1 MTGFRLHARGCSCIN
16 QLIEF
21 YLTKEYTMARKTPSR
36 LEMRRQ
42 AEAAE
47 AESKTSPK
55 KKAPK
60 KKATRKKKA
69 AKAEIRRRLF
79 WGVFTGSMKEESR
92 FAYDQR
98 DAAVERIEQLRA
110 KNAKKLYFI
119 QPIKESLDGEVVVT
133 KVPVDDDVEVD
144 EVAKV
149 EDDDDVDVV
158 EDEVEEVDDLDDSE
172 SLADDEEDLDED
184 LD

>member
-1 MTGFRLHARGCSCIN
+1 
-16 QLIEF
+16 
-21 YLTKEYTMARKTPSR
+21 MARKSPSR

-47 AESKTSPK
+47 AEEKISPK
-55 KKAPK
+55 KKAVK
-60 KKATRKKKA
+60 RKKATRKKKA
-69 AKAEIRRRLF
+69 AKAEVRRRLM

-119 QPIKESLDGEVVVT
+119 QPIKEPLDGEVAIA
-133 KVPVDDDVEVD
+133 KVPVADEEEEVVKVPD
-144 EVAKV
+144 EEA
-149 EDDDDVDVV
+149 D
-158 EDEVEEVDDLDDSE
+158 EDEVEEVE
-172 SLADDEEDLDED
+172 VNVVVEEDND
-184 LD
+184 

>member
-1 MTGFRLHARGCSCIN
+1 
-16 QLIEF
+16 
-21 YLTKEYTMARKTPSR
+21 
-36 LEMRRQ
+36 MRRQ

-47 AESKTSPK
+47 AESKSSPK
-55 KKAPK
+55 KKATKK

-69 AKAEIRRRLF
+69 AKAEVRRRLF

-98 DAAVERIEQLRA
+98 DAAVERIEQLRL

-119 QPIKESLDGEVVVT
+119 QPIKESLDGEVVVP
-133 KVPVDDDVEVD
+133 KVPVDDADDVETD

-149 EDDDDVDVV
+149 EDDDDIDVV
-158 EDEVEEVDDLDDSE
+158 DDEIEDVEEIDEV
-172 SLADDEEDLDED
+172 ADDDEDLDED

>member
-1 MTGFRLHARGCSCIN
+1 
-16 QLIEF
+16 
-21 YLTKEYTMARKTPSR
+21 MARKSPSR

-47 AESKTSPK
+47 AESKSSPK
-55 KKAPK
+55 KKATKK

-69 AKAEIRRRLF
+69 AKAEVRRRLF

-98 DAAVERIEQLRA
+98 DAAVERIEQLRL

-119 QPIKESLDGEVVVT
+119 QPIKESLDGEVVVP
-133 KVPVDDDVEVD
+133 KVPVDDADDIETD

-149 EDDDDVDVV
+149 EDDDDIDVV
-158 EDEVEEVDDLDDSE
+158 DDEVEDVEEIDEV
-172 SLADDEEDLDED
+172 ADDDEDLDED

>member
-1 MTGFRLHARGCSCIN
+1 
-16 QLIEF
+16 
-21 YLTKEYTMARKTPSR
+21 MARKSPSR

-47 AESKTSPK
+47 AEEKASPK
-55 KKAPK
+55 KKKAVKK

-69 AKAEIRRRLF
+69 AKAEVRRRLF

-92 FAYDQR
+92 FPYDQR
-98 DAAVERIEQLRA
+98 SAAEERIEQLRV

-119 QPIKESLDGEVVVT
+119 QPIKEPLDGEVAVA
-133 KVPVDDDVEVD
+133 KVPVDDVDDDIEEEVVKVDDDVEVEVD
-144 EVAKV
+144 EVDELEV
-149 EDDDDVDVV
+149 DDVDEID
-158 EDEVEEVDDLDDSE
+158 EDEDLAE
-172 SLADDEEDLDED
+172 DED

>member
-1 MTGFRLHARGCSCIN
+1 
-16 QLIEF
+16 
-21 YLTKEYTMARKTPSR
+21 MARKSPSR

-47 AESKTSPK
+47 AEEKSSPK
-55 KKAPK
+55 KKATKK

-69 AKAEIRRRLF
+69 AKADIRRRLV

-92 FAYDQR
+92 FPYDQR
-98 DAAVERIEQLRA
+98 EAAEERIEQLRA

-119 QPIKESLDGEVVVT
+119 QPVKEPLDGETVVA
-133 KVPVDDDVEVD
+133 KVPVDDAADLEDEDLTTNDDEDVEASD
-144 EVAKV
+144 DTDDS
-149 EDDDDVDVV
+149 DDDD
-158 EDEVEEVDDLDDSE
+158 VDDLDDS
-172 SLADDEEDLDED
+172 DDSDVGDGDDLDDNDDED

>member
-1 MTGFRLHARGCSCIN
+1 
-16 QLIEF
+16 
-21 YLTKEYTMARKTPSR
+21 MARKSPSR

-47 AESKTSPK
+47 AEEKSSPK
-55 KKAPK
+55 KKATKK

-69 AKAEIRRRLF
+69 AKADIRRRLV

-92 FAYDQR
+92 FPSDQR

-119 QPIKESLDGEVVVT
+119 QPVKEPLDAEGVGA
-133 KVPVDDDVEVD
+133 KVPAEDTADLDEEDVLPDEDNDTEASDASDDSDDLDEVDDVEL
-144 EVAKV
+144 
-149 EDDDDVDVV
+149 DDGDDVSDG
-158 EDEVEEVDDLDDSE
+158 D
-172 SLADDEEDLDED
+172 DED

>member
-1 MTGFRLHARGCSCIN
+1 
-16 QLIEF
+16 
-21 YLTKEYTMARKTPSR
+21 MARKSPSR

-47 AESKTSPK
+47 AEEKSSPK
-55 KKAPK
+55 KKATKKK

-69 AKAEIRRRLF
+69 AKADVRRRLV

-92 FAYDQR
+92 FPYDQR
-98 DAAVERIEQLRA
+98 DAAEERIEQLRA

-119 QPIKESLDGEVVVT
+119 QPVKEPVDGEAVVA
-133 KVPVDDDVEVD
+133 KIPADDVADLDD
-144 EVAKV
+144 EELLTNEET
-149 EDDDDVDVV
+149 EDDDTDSSD
-158 EDEVEEVDDLDDSE
+158 DTDDLDDVD
-172 SLADDEEDLDED
+172 LDDSDDLDDGDGDGDDDLDED

>member
-1 MTGFRLHARGCSCIN
+1 
-16 QLIEF
+16 
-21 YLTKEYTMARKTPSR
+21 MARKSPSR

-47 AESKTSPK
+47 AEEKSSPK
-55 KKAPK
+55 KKATKK

-69 AKAEIRRRLF
+69 AKADIRRRLV

-92 FAYDQR
+92 FPYDQR

-119 QPIKESLDGEVVVT
+119 QPVKEPLDAEGVGA
-133 KVPVDDDVEVD
+133 KVPAEDTADLDEEDVLPDEDNDTEASDASDDSDDLDEVDDVEL
-144 EVAKV
+144 
-149 EDDDDVDVV
+149 DDGDDVSDG
-158 EDEVEEVDDLDDSE
+158 D
-172 SLADDEEDLDED
+172 DED

>member
-1 MTGFRLHARGCSCIN
+1 
-16 QLIEF
+16 
-21 YLTKEYTMARKTPSR
+21 MARKSPSR

-47 AESKTSPK
+47 AEEKASPK
-55 KKAPK
+55 KKKAVKK

-79 WGVFTGSMKEESR
+79 WGVFTGSLKEESR
-92 FAYDQR
+92 FPYDQR
-98 DAAVERIEQLRA
+98 SAAEERIEQLRV

-119 QPIKESLDGEVVVT
+119 QPIKEPLDGEVVAAKIPADEEPEEEVV
-133 KVPVDDDVEVD
+133 KVDDEAEVDEAEEVEVEVD
-144 EVAKV
+144 IV
-149 EDDDDVDVV
+149 E
-158 EDEVEEVDDLDDSE
+158 
-172 SLADDEEDLDED
+172 DED

>member
-1 MTGFRLHARGCSCIN
+1 
-16 QLIEF
+16 
-21 YLTKEYTMARKTPSR
+21 
-36 LEMRRQ
+36 MRRQ

-47 AESKTSPK
+47 AEEKSSPK
-55 KKAPK
+55 KKATKK

-69 AKAEIRRRLF
+69 AKADIRRRLV

-92 FAYDQR
+92 FPYDQR

-119 QPIKESLDGEVVVT
+119 QPVKEPLDAEGVGA
-133 KVPVDDDVEVD
+133 KVPAEDTADLDEEDVLPDEDNDTEASDASDDSDDLDEVDDVEL
-144 EVAKV
+144 
-149 EDDDDVDVV
+149 DDGDDVSDG
-158 EDEVEEVDDLDDSE
+158 D
-172 SLADDEEDLDED
+172 DED

>member
-1 MTGFRLHARGCSCIN
+1 
-16 QLIEF
+16 
-21 YLTKEYTMARKTPSR
+21 MARKSPSR

-47 AESKTSPK
+47 AESKSSPK
-55 KKAPK
+55 KKATKK

-69 AKAEIRRRLF
+69 AKAEVRRRLF

-98 DAAVERIEQLRA
+98 DAAVERIEQLRL

-119 QPIKESLDGEVVVT
+119 QPIKESLDGEVVVP
-133 KVPVDDDVEVD
+133 KVPVDDADDVETD

-149 EDDDDVDVV
+149 EDDDDIDVV
-158 EDEVEEVDDLDDSE
+158 DDEIEDVEEIDEV
-172 SLADDEEDLDED
+172 ADDDEDLDED

>member
-1 MTGFRLHARGCSCIN
+1 
-16 QLIEF
+16 
-21 YLTKEYTMARKTPSR
+21 MARKTPSR

-119 QPIKESLDGEVVVT
+119 QPIKESLDGEVVVP
-133 KVPVDDDVEVD
+133 KIPVDDVEVD
-144 EVAKV
+144 EIVKV

>member
-1 MTGFRLHARGCSCIN
+1 
-16 QLIEF
+16 
-21 YLTKEYTMARKTPSR
+21 MARKSPSR

-47 AESKTSPK
+47 AEEKSSPK
-55 KKAPK
+55 KKATKTK

-69 AKAEIRRRLF
+69 AKADVRRRLV

-92 FAYDQR
+92 FPYDQR
-98 DAAVERIEQLRA
+98 DAAEERIEQLRA

-119 QPIKESLDGEVVVT
+119 QPVKEPVDGETVVA
-133 KVPVDDDVEVD
+133 KVPVDDAADLDD
-144 EVAKV
+144 EELVTNDDT
-149 EDDDDVDVV
+149 DDDDTDST
-158 EDEVEEVDDLDDSE
+158 DDTDDLDDVD
-172 SLADDEEDLDED
+172 LDDSDDGDDVDGDSDDDLDED

>member
-1 MTGFRLHARGCSCIN
+1 
-16 QLIEF
+16 
-21 YLTKEYTMARKTPSR
+21 MARKSPSR

-47 AESKTSPK
+47 SADT

-60 KKATRKKKA
+60 KKKAVRKKATRKKKA
-69 AKAEIRRRLF
+69 AKAEVRRRLM

-92 FAYDQR
+92 FSYDQR

-119 QPIKESLDGEVVVT
+119 QPIKEPLDGEVS
-133 KVPVDDDVEVD
+133 
-144 EVAKV
+144 VAKV
-149 EDDDDVDVV
+149 VADEE
-158 EDEVEEVDDLDDSE
+158 EDEVVKAKD
-172 SLADDEEDLDED
+172 ATDED
-184 LD
+184 ADEAEEPEEELE

>member
-1 MTGFRLHARGCSCIN
+1 
-16 QLIEF
+16 
-21 YLTKEYTMARKTPSR
+21 MARKSPSR

-47 AESKTSPK
+47 AEEKASPK
-55 KKAPK
+55 KKKAVKK

-79 WGVFTGSMKEESR
+79 WGVFTGSLKEESR

-98 DAAVERIEQLRA
+98 SAAEERIEQLRV

-119 QPIKESLDGEVVVT
+119 QPIKEPLDGEVVVA
-133 KVPVDDDVEVD
+133 KVPDEEEEVVKAVDEAEVD
-144 EVAKV
+144 ADEAD
-149 EDDDDVDVV
+149 EA
-158 EDEVEEVDDLDDSE
+158 EEEVEAVSAIDE
-172 SLADDEEDLDED
+172 EEDLD
-184 LD
+184 

>member
-1 MTGFRLHARGCSCIN
+1 
-16 QLIEF
+16 
-21 YLTKEYTMARKTPSR
+21 MARKSPSR

-47 AESKTSPK
+47 AVSKTSPK

-69 AKAEIRRRLF
+69 AKAEARRRLF

-92 FAYDQR
+92 FSYDQR

-119 QPIKESLDGEVVVT
+119 QPIKETLDGEVVAP
-133 KVPVDDDVEVD
+133 KVPVDDADDVETE

-149 EDDDDVDVV
+149 EEDDVDVV
-158 EDEVEEVDDLDDSE
+158 DDEVEEIDEVVDD
-172 SLADDEEDLDED
+172 DED

>member
-1 MTGFRLHARGCSCIN
+1 
-16 QLIEF
+16 
-21 YLTKEYTMARKTPSR
+21 MARKSPSR

-47 AESKTSPK
+47 AESKSSPK
-55 KKAPK
+55 KKATKK

-69 AKAEIRRRLF
+69 AKAEVRRRLF
-79 WGVFTGSMKEESR
+79 WGVFTGSLKEESR

-98 DAAVERIEQLRA
+98 DAAVERIEQLRL

-119 QPIKESLDGEVVVT
+119 QPIKESLDGEAVVT
-133 KVPVDDDVEVD
+133 RVPADDDVDDVETDELAKVDDDDDIDVDAVDDDV
-144 EVAKV
+144 
-149 EDDDDVDVV
+149 DD
-158 EDEVEEVDDLDDSE
+158 VDDLDDGDDGDDLGE
-172 SLADDEEDLDED
+172 DEEDLDED

>member
-1 MTGFRLHARGCSCIN
+1 
-16 QLIEF
+16 
-21 YLTKEYTMARKTPSR
+21 MARKSPSR

-47 AESKTSPK
+47 AEEKSSPK
-55 KKAPK
+55 KKATKK
-60 KKATRKKKA
+60 KKATRKKKS
-69 AKAEIRRRLF
+69 AKADVRRRLV

-92 FAYDQR
+92 FPYDQR

-119 QPIKESLDGEVVVT
+119 QPVKEPLDAETV
-133 KVPVDDDVEVD
+133 
-144 EVAKV
+144 VAKV
-149 EDDDDVDVV
+149 PADETADLDDETVNSDDTEDEDVDSTDDSDDDI
-158 EDEVEEVDDLDDSE
+158 DLDDSDDGDDVAE
-172 SLADDEEDLDED
+172 SDDDLDED

>member
-1 MTGFRLHARGCSCIN
+1 
-16 QLIEF
+16 
-21 YLTKEYTMARKTPSR
+21 MARKSPSR

-47 AESKTSPK
+47 AESKSSPK
-55 KKAPK
+55 KKATKK

-69 AKAEIRRRLF
+69 AKAEVRRRLF

-98 DAAVERIEQLRA
+98 DAAVERIEQLRL

-119 QPIKESLDGEVVVT
+119 QPIKESLDGEVVVP
-133 KVPVDDDVEVD
+133 KVPVDDADDIETD

-149 EDDDDVDVV
+149 EDDDDIDVV
-158 EDEVEEVDDLDDSE
+158 DDEVED
-172 SLADDEEDLDED
+172 
-184 LD
+184 